1 MPTATDRVLVIG
13 PSWVGD
19 MVMAQALF
27 IHLQQRRPG
36 LELEVL
42 APPWSGALLAR
53 MPQVNRALSLPF
65 GHGQLAL
72 GGRRRLGLELRAGGY
87 RQAIVLPNSL
97 KSALV
102 PWFARI
108 PRRTGWRG
116 EMRYGLLND
125 LRVLDKAA
133 LPLMVQRFIALG
145 LDAGESPTG
154 DFPHPCLEV
163 DPASVESCREK
174 YGVKEGAPILA
185 LCPGAEFGTAKR
197 WPPEH
202 YARLAG
208 YYLERGWRVQLFGS
222 DNDRPVCRA
231 IREACGAD
239 TACQDLAGE
248 TSLAEAVDLLSL
260 ASAVVSNDSGLMHIA
275 AALERPLVAV
285 YGATSPEFTPP
296 LGTRASLQVSD
307 IDCAPC
313 FRRECPLGHHRCMRD
328 TSPETVLAKLEAL
341 LGDTD

>member
-1 MPTATDRVLVIG
+1 
-13 PSWVGD
+13 

-65 GHGQLAL
+65 GHGELAL

-154 DFPHPCLEV
+154 DFPQ
-163 DPASVESCREK
+163 S
-174 YGVKEGAPILA
+174 
-185 LCPGAEFGTAKR
+185 R
-197 WPPEH
+197 WVST
-202 YARLAG
+202 
-208 YYLERGWRVQLFGS
+208 RG
-222 DNDRPVCRA
+222 N
-231 IREACGAD
+231 
-239 TACQDLAGE
+239 
-248 TSLAEAVDLLSL
+248 
-260 ASAVVSNDSGLMHIA
+260 H
-275 AALERPLVAV
+275 
-285 YGATSPEFTPP
+285 P
-296 LGTRASLQVSD
+296 LGTSRIRAWRW
-307 IDCAPC
+307 IP
-313 FRRECPLGHHRCMRD
+313 RRWRAAGKN
-328 TSPETVLAKLEAL
+328 TV
-341 LGDTD
+341 

>member
-1 MPTATDRVLVIG
+1 
-13 PSWVGD
+13 
-19 MVMAQALF
+19 
-27 IHLQQRRPG
+27 
-36 LELEVL
+36 
-42 APPWSGALLAR
+42 
-53 MPQVNRALSLPF
+53 
-65 GHGQLAL
+65 
-72 GGRRRLGLELRAGGY
+72 
-87 RQAIVLPNSL
+87 
-97 KSALV
+97 
-102 PWFARI
+102 
-108 PRRTGWRG
+108 
-116 EMRYGLLND
+116 
-125 LRVLDKAA
+125 
-133 LPLMVQRFIALG
+133 
-145 LDAGESPTG
+145 
-154 DFPHPCLEV
+154 
-163 DPASVESCREK
+163 VESCREK

-285 YGATSPEFTPP
+285 YGVCEILHRKRCLPNWRPCWVTP
-296 LGTRASLQVSD
+296 TDARAGGK
-307 IDCAPC
+307 A
-313 FRRECPLGHHRCMRD
+313 
-328 TSPETVLAKLEAL
+328 VLP
-341 LGDTD
+341 G